1 MILST
6 IQGVNFV
13 EASKHILSL
22 RCPACRQQGTFE
34 SFSFINDLFLFSNAV
49 LAGERFC
56 PNPKCKAHVFV
67 VFDDHGKILKS
78 YPPEKIDFD
87 PSHIPEKIIAMFE
100 EAVTCYSAN
109 CHMAAAIMIR
119 KTLEE
124 LCFHQGADGD
134 QLKQKL
140 LQLQGKVVLP
150 VELMAGLDGLRL
162 LSDEAAYIRSR
173 EFNKISSEE
182 LAIGIE
188 LTKEVLKA
196 VYQYSDLLKR
206 LKALKK

>member
-34 SFSFINDLFLFSNAV
+34 SFSFINDVFLFSNAA

-67 VFDDHGKILKS
+67 VFDDNSKILRS
-78 YPPEKIDFD
+78 YPPERIDFD
-87 PSHIPEKIIAMFE
+87 PSHIPERIISIFE
-100 EAVTCYSAN
+100 EALTCFSAN
-109 CHMAAAIMIR
+109 CNVAAAVMIR

-124 LCFHQGADGD
+124 LCFDQGADGGR
-134 QLKQKL
+134 LKQKL
-140 LQLQGKVVLP
+140 LQLQSKVVLP
-150 VELMAGLDGLRL
+150 VELMASLDGLSL
-162 LSDEAAYIRSR
+162 LRDDAAFIHAR
-173 EFNKISSEE
+173 EFNEISKEE
-182 LAIGIE
+182 IEIGIE

-206 LKALKK
+206 LRALKK